1 MARSVTFNG
10 ITRYRPGAIVRV
22 NNEAANQI
30 GITSSGAMALIGEAD
45 GGEPG
50 SVSGLVSLR
59 DPSRATDL
67 FRSGPLVDAIKLAF
81 QSSGDPLIPGGA
93 AEVVIYKTNASTQS
107 QVNLPSA
114 TINVVNT
121 TVSGGA
127 STTTNVD
134 VAATLVAS
142 AHIGRWVEIT
152 IAALPGS
159 PSFLRRITANT
170 TGQITVTP
178 ALPSAPAAADV
189 VQIRANLINVLSRD
203 YGLHTADIQ
212 VNLDYTGATES
223 YQMQVDFE
231 GTTQLSPQLGGITR
245 NYLHVVYRGG
255 AVGASTA
262 VVGSASTTTVID
274 VTAASLVNLAHVDK
288 TFILRDSSGNLKAIS
303 KILTNGTGQITLAVA
318 LEEAPVAGD
327 LVEIRNVTNA
337 VAQFSG
343 ASGLATSFASTI
355 TGVVG
360 DDLAITISATMTLRQ
375 LASAINTNPNYLATV
390 PATINPDT
398 TLASLF
404 DWGASTSVNI
414 QRSYTGTV
422 STTGFRQ
429 DLNEVISWIND
440 EAQYVTATR
449 SDDDALDG
457 GDLNAVDYP
466 DTTGDPLPW
475 MFQLYGGARGIS
487 ANSDFQAGLD
497 ACLLRVIDEVVPL
510 IDEDLTNEGNGST
523 ATWAAVSQQLA
534 EHVHEARGVAGKE
547 RGGWIG
553 FQGDKDEILAASI
566 SINDPDVQ
574 MTAQYPTIVGID
586 GDLVEKGPRELAV
599 MGASMR
605 LGVPEVGEPL
615 TNKFLRVSAVTQ
627 DSSWDPSD
635 TTDSADMIINGVMF
649 CETVA
654 GQGTRWVRDLTTWV
668 RDDNLALS
676 EGSVRDVVRFVAYG
690 LRVLIERRFTGRKA
704 TPATISSIKDAVS
717 SQLEAYRSGNIIVD
731 STDPATGA
739 TIRAYYGLKVT
750 SSGDIVTI
758 SVGFFPVPGI
768 NFELIDLAVSI
779 ASQSA

>member
-1 MARSVTFNG
+1 MSRSVTFNG

-30 GITSSGAMALIGEAD
+30 GITSSGALALIGEAD
-45 GGEPG
+45 GGIPG

-59 DPSRATDL
+59 DASRATDL

-81 QSSGDPLIPGGA
+81 QSSGDPIIPGGA
-93 AEVVIYKTNASTQS
+93 AEVVVYKTNASTQS
-107 QVNLPSA
+107 QVNLPS
-114 TINVVNT
+114 TSINVVNT

-142 AHIGRWVEIT
+142 AHIGRWAEIT
-152 IAALPGS
+152 IAALPGA

-178 ALPSAPAAADV
+178 ALPAAPAAADV
-189 VQIRANLINVLSRD
+189 VQIRANLINVKSRD
-203 YGLHTADIQ
+203 YGLHTSGIE
-212 VNLDYTGATES
+212 VNLDYNPTDSS
-223 YQMQVDFE
+223 YQMSVEFE
-231 GTTQLSPQLGGITR
+231 GQTQLSPTLGGTSR
-245 NYLHVVYRGG
+245 NYLHLVYRGG
-255 AVGASTA
+255 AVGASTT
-262 VVGSASTTTVID
+262 VVGGSTVSTIN
-274 VTAASLVNLAHVDK
+274 VTPASLVAAAHNNK
-288 TFILRDSSGNLKAIS
+288 TLILRDSSGNLKAIT
-303 KILTNGTGQITLAVA
+303 KITTNGTGDITLAVN
-318 LEEAPVAGD
+318 LSTAPVAGD
-327 LVEIRNVTNA
+327 LVEIRNVTDA
-337 VAQFSG
+337 VAQFNG
-343 ASGLATSFASTI
+343 ASGAATALVSTI
-355 TGVVG
+355 TGVTG
-360 DDLAITISATMTLRQ
+360 DNLNIAITASMTLRE
-375 LASAINTNPNYLATV
+375 LVGLINANTNYVATI
-390 PATINPDT
+390 PSAINPDT
-398 TLASLF
+398 TLASEF

-414 QRSYTGTV
+414 QRSFTGTV

-429 DLNEVISWIND
+429 DINEVVDWINA
-440 EAQYVTATR
+440 EAQYITATR
-449 SDDDALDG
+449 SVADALDG

-466 DTTGDPLPW
+466 DSTGDALPW
-475 MFQLYGGARGIS
+475 MFQLYGGIRGIS

-497 ACLLRVIDEVVPL
+497 KCLLRVVDEVVPL
-510 IDEDLTNEGNGST
+510 IDQDLTNEGNGST
-523 ATWAAVSQQLA
+523 ATWSAVAAQLA
-534 EHVHEARGVAGKE
+534 SHVQEARGVAGKE
-547 RGGWIG
+547 RGAWIG
-553 FQGDKDEILAASI
+553 LRGTKSVVIAGANV
-566 SINDPDVQ
+566 INDPDIAL
-574 MTAQYPTIVGID
+574 TAQSPTVVGVD
-586 GDLVEKGPRELAV
+586 GNLALKGPRELAV

-627 DSSWDPSD
+627 DSSWDPAD
-635 TTDSADMIINGVMF
+635 VTDSADMILNGVMF

-654 GQGTRWVRDLTTWV
+654 GQGTRWVRDLTTWI

-690 LRVLIERRFTGRKA
+690 LRTLVERRFTGRKA

-739 TIRAYYGLKVT
+739 LIRAYYGLKVT

>member
-10 ITRYRPGAIVRV
+10 ITRFKPGAIVRI

-30 GITSSGAMALIGEAD
+30 GITSSGALALVGEAD

-81 QSSGDPLIPGGA
+81 QSSGDPIIPGGA

-127 STTTNVD
+127 STTTAVD

-189 VQIRANLINVLSRD
+189 VQIRANLLNVLSRD

-212 VNLDYTGATES
+212 VNLDYTSATES
-223 YQMQVDFE
+223 YQMSVEFE
-231 GTTQLSPQLGGITR
+231 GETQLSPTLGGISR

-255 AVGASTA
+255 SVADST
-262 VVGSASTTTVID
+262 VVVSGSTVSIVN
-274 VTAASLVNLAHVDK
+274 VTPLSLVASAHDNQ

-303 KILTNGTGQITLAVA
+303 KITTNGTGSVTLATA
-318 LEEAPVAGD
+318 LSEVPVVGD
-327 LVEIRNVTNA
+327 LVEIRAVTNA
-337 VAQFSG
+337 VGQFSG
-343 ASGLATSFASTI
+343 ASGVATSFATTI
-355 TGVVG
+355 TGVAG
-360 DDLAITISATMTLRQ
+360 DNLSITISDVMTLRQ
-375 LASAINTNPNYLATV
+375 LTAAINTNSNYLATI

-404 DWGASTSVNI
+404 DWGSSTSINL
-414 QRSYTGTV
+414 QTSYSGTV
-422 STTGFRQ
+422 ATTGFRQ
-429 DLNEVISWIND
+429 DINEVLEWINE
-440 EAQYVTATR
+440 EAQYITATR
-449 SDDDALDG
+449 SAVDALDG

-475 MFQLYGGARGIS
+475 TFQLYGGTRGIS

-497 ACLLRVIDEVVPL
+497 ELLLRVVDEVVPL

-523 ATWAAVSQQLA
+523 ATWDAVSQQLA
-534 EHVHEARGVAGKE
+534 DHVHEARGVAGKE
-547 RGGWIG
+547 RGAWIG
-553 FQGDKDEILAASI
+553 FQGDKDEVIAAAN

-574 MTAQYPTIVGID
+574 LVAQSPTVVGID

-615 TNKFLRVSAVTQ
+615 TYKFLRVSAVTQ
-627 DSSWDPSD
+627 DSSWDPAD
-635 TTDSADMIINGVMF
+635 TTDSADMILGGVMY

-654 GQGTRWVRDLTTWV
+654 GLGTRWVRDLTTWV

-704 TPATISSIKDAVS
+704 TPATIASIKDTVA
-717 SQLEAYRSGNIIVD
+717 SQLEVYRSGNIIVD